1 MIRTALSRARLLG
14 APGRAP
20 RRALSSAAP
29 RDWSAAPPLVIRGGT
44 VVNHDGMFKA
54 DVLTVEGK
62 ITKGAPPLL
71 LLLCLLPL
79 LQICFCVSLV
89 LLLPFCSSFWGFLV
103 SFFFSSFLFP
113 FFFVSSFLSVLS
125 FFVLPL
131 SLSLRLP
138 YLLFRISASLSLSL
152 SLSPSLPSSLSPSL
166 SRGARTKKHTH
177 NNNNNKVAEMPRMS
191 PTD

>member
-79 LQICFCVSLV
+79 LQIASASPLFFFFLFVLPSGASSCASSSLLFFFLFFCFV
-89 LLLPFCSSFWGFLV
+89 LPFR
-103 SFFFSSFLFP
+103 SFFFRPSFVPLPTSSLSSFP
-113 FFFVSSFLSVLS
+113 H
-125 FFVLPL
+125 
-131 SLSLRLP
+131 LR
-138 YLLFRISASLSLSL
+138 FSLSLSL